1 MADKFNDSMAEVER
15 GQSDP
20 VPGAADVF
28 GLSELPERRTRQVQ
42 VVYHENAI
50 QRHDDGTMTYKRFTM
65 TPVGMVI
72 PDGVE
77 EPEWEDVGNVLK
89 DLDSVVS
96 WNLGDWAD
104 YANKVFGKEYK
115 VIAAE
120 FGYEPDTIKVYAS
133 IARSMPTLIRNQRVS
148 FAHHRTI
155 SKLIDR
161 DLQSAWLNY
170 AAFFGIRV
178 ADMKR
183 DMVFLVEYKSPAA
196 IQWLYHAMQER
207 KRLGDFDE
215 LNPKRKALP
224 AENKLPNLSREIT
237 YLRSNAEYI
246 ANEYDHFDQLSP
258 ESQKS
263 FVEHLDLFMDSAQK
277 IREIVSRRIK

>member
-1 MADKFNDSMAEVER
+1 MPSNKDRLRANPLSLANIVDRAIGDAEPEVVER
-15 GQSDP
+15 E
-20 VPGAADVF
+20 V
-28 GLSELPERRTRQVQ
+28 
-42 VVYHENAI
+42 VVYQDNPNAI
-50 QRHDDGTMTYKRFTM
+50 QRHDDGTMTYKRFVM

-72 PDGVE
+72 PEGVE

-170 AAFFGIRV
+170 AAFFDLRV

-196 IQWLYHAMQER
+196 IEWLYHAIRMG
-207 KRLGDFDE
+207 KRLGYFEE
-215 LNPKRKALP
+215 LNPQRDVLP
-224 AENKLPNLSREIT
+224 ENSSLPNLASEIT
-237 YLRSNAEYI
+237 LLRNNAEYI
-246 ANEYDHFDQLSP
+246 ANEYSRFDELSS

-263 FVEHLDLFMDSAQK
+263 FLEHLDFFVDSANK
-277 IREIVSRRIK
+277 IREIVSKRIK